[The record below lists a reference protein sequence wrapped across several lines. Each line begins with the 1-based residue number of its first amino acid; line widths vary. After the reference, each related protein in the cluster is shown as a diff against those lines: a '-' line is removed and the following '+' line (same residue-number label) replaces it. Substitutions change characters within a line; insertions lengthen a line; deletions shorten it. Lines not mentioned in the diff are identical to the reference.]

1 MTIFFKFAKKFDSK
15 YFTCTITQISEG
27 NVEDITKEVVYND
40 GVEENISLL
49 QIYALKKSKYVENT
63 TFNEST
69 QCGNIGFH
77 FRKTFKNHGFFI
89 GFISEI
95 LSKKKLNRR
104 VVYCDGEVENLIL
117 KSIQTLSRLYSLLP
131 SYPIR
136 EDFPEILIVKIPMM
150 SNNINCISQIVHSF
164 RNII

>member
-1 MTIFFKFAKKFDSK
+1 MWK
-15 YFTCTITQISEG
+15 YKVSFQ
-27 NVEDITKEVVYND
+27 
-40 GVEENISLL
+40 ENL
-49 QIYALKKSKYVENT
+49 QKSW
-63 TFNEST
+63 FL
-69 QCGNIGFH
+69 H
-77 FRKTFKNHGFFI
+77 R
-89 GFISEI
+89 FISEI

-104 VVYCDGEVENLIL
+104 VVQCDGEVENLIL

-164 RNII
+164 RNIIQKVNLDIIIDIMAKKKIDAYCIQETWLDEDFIK